1 MAKYKVE
8 SIEESTNGDVY
19 CDTFV
24 YNNKDEVIGHFTV
37 VLDADEILAASGTK
51 AQRIAVYKAMFFS
64 DNRIG
69 KTISRK
75 RPCRVWLSIYNYPRF
90 IRLSR

>member
-1 MAKYKVE
+1 MAKYTVE

-69 KTISRK
+69 KTINSESAVEK
-75 RPCRVWLSIYNYPRF
+75 MEADINFPVTVDI
-90 IRLSR
+90 